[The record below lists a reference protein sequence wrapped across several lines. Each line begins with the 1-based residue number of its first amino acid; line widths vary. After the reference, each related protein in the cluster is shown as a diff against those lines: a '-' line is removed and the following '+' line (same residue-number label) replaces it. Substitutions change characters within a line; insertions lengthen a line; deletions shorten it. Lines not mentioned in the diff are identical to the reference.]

1 MAEGG
6 NDSEGQDSGA
16 HLSSMHISDYGEMMA
31 QNKAESEAH
40 AINTQFQAS
49 QGWLEAVAKDERA
62 QIPRRASVPSTRS
75 WQSRQAT
82 FRAAQDWK
90 RTVAAARR
98 QVRYFPPSTPREP
111 YGGGTS
117 DSGIWRWWD
126 KISTGLW
133 KMLGIS

>member
-6 NDSEGQDSGA
+6 NQDGA
-16 HLSSMHISDYGEMMA
+16 DLSSMHISDYGEMMA

-49 QGWLEAVAKDERA
+49 QGWLEAIAKDERA
-62 QIPRRASVPSTRS
+62 QIPRRQSAPSTRS
-75 WQSRQAT
+75 WQSRQASY
-82 FRAAQDWK
+82 RAAQDWT

-111 YGGGTS
+111 YGKGAS
-117 DSGIWRWWD
+117 DSIIWQWWD
-126 KISTGLW
+126 KLSTALW
-133 KMLGIS
+133 NVLGIS